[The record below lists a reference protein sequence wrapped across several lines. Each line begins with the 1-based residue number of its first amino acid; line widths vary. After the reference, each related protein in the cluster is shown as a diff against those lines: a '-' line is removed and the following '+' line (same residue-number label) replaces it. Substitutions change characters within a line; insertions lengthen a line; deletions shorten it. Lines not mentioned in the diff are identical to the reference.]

1 MYSFAILTN
10 SAWTFGSGALL
21 GQQQKPLCLFSKELG
36 AFHDPLPAG
45 LPSVIGSGGIV
56 PPAGRARLS
65 DTRQFTVGDRD
76 RRMKTAG
83 GWKVGKIRNRLL
95 ASLSA
100 SDLALLTRH
109 LHEVPIEQGQ
119 TLEDRGR
126 TIDRVYFP
134 QTGMISLIVTMA
146 EDDALEVG
154 TVGHEGAIG
163 MTAGLGSGISFIQAL
178 VQVSG
183 AALCVS
189 ASGFQAVASQ
199 SPRIRAMIARY
210 AEVLLGQVQQ
220 TAACNGLHDAS
231 SRVSRWLLQTGDKT
245 DSDVIPFTHEFLGRM
260 LGVQRTTVSQVIGEL
275 QAAGLVSTQRGQIR
289 IVNRAGL
296 SKEACECYEIVRR
309 HIDRLFSKP

>member
-1 MYSFAILTN
+1 M
-10 SAWTFGSGALL
+10 
-21 GQQQKPLCLFSKELG
+21 
-36 AFHDPLPAG
+36 
-45 LPSVIGSGGIV
+45 
-56 PPAGRARLS
+56 R
-65 DTRQFTVGDRD
+65 
-76 RRMKTAG
+76 AG
-83 GWKVGKIRNRLL
+83 GWQVGKIRNRLL

-100 SDLALLTRH
+100 SDLALLARY

-126 TIDRVYFP
+126 AVDRVYFP

-146 EDDALEVG
+146 EDTALEVG

-163 MTAGLGSGISFIQAL
+163 MTAGLGSRISFIQAL

-183 AALCVS
+183 TALCMP
-189 ASGFQAVASQ
+189 ASRFQAAASQ
-199 SPRIRAMIARY
+199 SARIRAMIARY

-231 SRVSRWLLQTGDKT
+231 SRVSRWLLQTADKT
-245 DSDVIPFTHEFLGRM
+245 DSDVIPFTHEFLGQM
-260 LGVQRTTVSQVIGEL
+260 LGVQRTTISQVIGKL
-275 QAAGLVSTQRGQIR
+275 HTAGLISTQRGRIH

-296 SKEACECYEIVRR
+296 KKEACECYEIVRR